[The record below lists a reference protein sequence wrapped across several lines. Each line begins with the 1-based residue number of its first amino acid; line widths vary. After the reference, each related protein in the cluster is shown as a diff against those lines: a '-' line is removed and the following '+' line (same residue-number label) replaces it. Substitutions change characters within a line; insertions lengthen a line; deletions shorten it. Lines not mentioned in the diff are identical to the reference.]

1 MFIYLFFFRIA
12 CFEMEE
18 YESAKEAF
26 DLSRK
31 FNDTALVRRW
41 IRKCDAEIEEE
52 EGGAVHVNQKTSAPT
67 SFDVKSIP
75 SVRAEDTLNDPIIPV
90 KTSIRHEWYQSP
102 TNVVITVYAR
112 NKAKED
118 CKVDAKETTLSIN
131 IKLSEDSDFVL
142 DLNLC
147 DTIYPEQTKI
157 ECYPTKVEVKLTKKK
172 QCKWLTLEKS
182 EKEQISTLDWDT
194 SGIMKPEYPS
204 SSKIKKNWDAID
216 KSVEEEKLQGEQALN
231 KVFQDIFSRGSDEQ
245 RRAMEKS
252 FVESGGTVLST
263 NWEDVGSRYV
273 EGSAPKGAE
282 LKKWNE

>member
-118 CKVDAKETTLSIN
+118 H
-131 IKLSEDSDFVL
+131 
-142 DLNLC
+142 
-147 DTIYPEQTKI
+147 
-157 ECYPTKVEVKLTKKK
+157 
-172 QCKWLTLEKS
+172 
-182 EKEQISTLDWDT
+182 
-194 SGIMKPEYPS
+194 
-204 SSKIKKNWDAID
+204 
-216 KSVEEEKLQGEQALN
+216 
-231 KVFQDIFSRGSDEQ
+231 R
-245 RRAMEKS
+245 
-252 FVESGGTVLST
+252 
-263 NWEDVGSRYV
+263 
-273 EGSAPKGAE
+273 
-282 LKKWNE
+282 

>member
-1 MFIYLFFFRIA
+1 MLIMF
-12 CFEMEE
+12 
-18 YESAKEAF
+18 
-26 DLSRK
+26 
-31 FNDTALVRRW
+31 
-41 IRKCDAEIEEE
+41 
-52 EGGAVHVNQKTSAPT
+52 
-67 SFDVKSIP
+67 
-75 SVRAEDTLNDPIIPV
+75 
-90 KTSIRHEWYQSP
+90 
-102 TNVVITVYAR
+102 
-112 NKAKED
+112 
-118 CKVDAKETTLSIN
+118 
-131 IKLSEDSDFVL
+131 SEDSDFVL